1 MEATSWQTLSDLQ
14 DALRRALYAL
24 DSDEGSIVEA
34 VRAAVSS
41 SKQHR
46 GSWPGYKESAHA
58 LCGRG
63 RSLFP

>member
-1 MEATSWQTLSDLQ
+1 MSWKTLSELKEALTRAL
-14 DALRRALYAL
+14 DALEQ